1 VHEKSN
7 HRNPRTSFKQLE
19 GESIAEAWERYHLF
33 VVDIPV
39 TEMEDLDFTQ
49 GFYYGLSQE
58 AKEQI
63 DNLAGGTFFLLKTQE
78 TRALFEKIATSERE
92 SDEYDARENS
102 RATMIDPL
110 THKFWGL
117 AVNQTSASEEHR
129 AKQEFQAQPS
139 DGKKRPMS
147 RISSDAILDK
157 LQNRLSRSALP
168 TVPCILGPFKVHH
181 ALCDMGASMNM
192 LAKTVY
198 DCLDANP
205 LVPNSKRLQLVDSN
219 VVQPYGI
226 AENVLIEFEDSSTL
240 ADFMV
245 MDMDPRQQTSIIL
258 GKPFRKS
265 VRATIDK
272 MRGMIIMK
280 VDEVLPPQEPHM
292 LLPDSSP
299 PIPTLEEGK
308 MRGGNT
314 RAHEESPST
323 VKQRTQEGCHDTRQ
337 GAHCSREFL
346 SEIHLTRQGCH
357 ISYDKFSS
365 HTGNLNLQVWRRSC
379 S

>member
-139 DGKKRPMS
+139 DGKKSPMS

-168 TVPCILGPFKVHH
+168 TVPCILGPIKVHH
-181 ALCDMGASMNM
+181 ALCDLGASMNM
-192 LAKTVY
+192 LAKIVY

-219 VVQPYGI
+219 VVQ
-226 AENVLIEFEDSSTL
+226 ALRD
-240 ADFMV
+240 
-245 MDMDPRQQTSIIL
+245 
-258 GKPFRKS
+258 
-265 VRATIDK
+265 
-272 MRGMIIMK
+272 
-280 VDEVLPPQEPHM
+280 
-292 LLPDSSP
+292 
-299 PIPTLEEGK
+299 
-308 MRGGNT
+308 
-314 RAHEESPST
+314 
-323 VKQRTQEGCHDTRQ
+323 
-337 GAHCSREFL
+337 SRER
-346 SEIHLTRQGCH
+346 I
-357 ISYDKFSS
+357 D
-365 HTGNLNLQVWRRSC
+365 
-379 S
+379 